1 MNVDMKCMRRERLRE
16 VGEWLIDLA
25 RSEDTSAVPILED
38 ILPPFEDL
46 RSNRKLV
53 DYEPLFSRVAKAQY
67 LERDRRSRYFDADLF
82 GEPAW
87 DILLDLY
94 TSRIAGRR
102 LSITSLCHGTRVPST
117 TALRWVGVLE
127 QRGLIRR
134 EASTKD
140 KRVFWVHLTDVGMAS
155 MSDYFA
161 EIVAA
166 RRQVGA

>member
-1 MNVDMKCMRRERLRE
+1 MNVDKKYMRRERLRK

-25 RSEDTSAVPILED
+25 QSEDLSADPILED

-46 RSNRKLV
+46 RAHRKLV
-53 DYEPLFSRVAKAQY
+53 DYEQLYSRVAKSQY
-67 LERDRRSRYFDADLF
+67 LERDRRSRFFDADLF

-94 TSRIAGRR
+94 TSHVAGRR
-102 LSITSLCHGTRVPST
+102 LSITSLCHGARVPST

-140 KRVFWVHLTDVGMAS
+140 KRVFWVHLTDAGLTS
-155 MSDYFA
+155 MSNYFA

-166 RRQVGA
+166 RRQIGA